1 MAQRELISVP
11 TLTGHGIGNIKAHN
25 LRAVLLTLLHQGPT
39 SRVRLAQLTGLSSTT
54 ITNLIAELLEQGIV
68 AETGKEGSVAAA
80 APDSQNGNGHTGAA
94 RTGAGRPPTL
104 VGIVP
109 SARCAAGLHFGVDTI
124 RVGVTDLFGNLLSF
138 RVLPHPPDLSPARLL
153 DQAAAEIQEAIAKA
167 CISRTALVGVGVG
180 ASGLVDPATG
190 VNVVAPNL
198 GWHDVPIR
206 EILARRLKMPVFV
219 DNNVRAMA
227 LAEAMFGAGRGV
239 STLAF
244 VYSRVGVGA
253 GFVVGGDVY
262 RGSRAGAGE
271 IGHTT
276 MIPAGGAR
284 CRCGNTGCLEMLVS
298 EPEIVRQAQVLA
310 ARAPDSLLAR
320 ELTTDDGRRT
330 MDEPASAMV
339 VGRRSSVVGADF
351 ADEALDAPIERVFA
365 AARGGDRETLA
376 MLDER
381 AFYMGTALANIVNLI
396 NPDMIILGGLFA
408 AGADLMLPR
417 IEETMR
423 RRAFAGLGDAVT
435 LRVTSFG
442 RRVGAVGAAALALDA
457 FFYRQEAG

>member
-39 SRVRLAQLTGLSSTT
+39 PRVRLAQLTGLSSTT
-54 ITNLIAELLEQGIV
+54 ITNLIAELLDQGIV
-68 AETGKEGSVAAA
+68 AETGKEGAAA
-80 APDSQNGNGHTGAA
+80 AVAADSRSGNG
-94 RTGAGRPPTL
+94 RPGAGRPATL

-124 RVGVTDLFGNLLSF
+124 RVGVSDLFGNLLCY
-138 RVLPHPPDLSPARLL
+138 RVLPHPPDFSPIKLL
-153 DQAAAEIQEAIAKA
+153 DQAAAEIEDAIDKA
-167 CISRTALVGVGVG
+167 CVSRTTLVGIGVG
-180 ASGLVDPATG
+180 ASGLVDPDTG
-190 VNVVAPNL
+190 VNVLAPNL

-206 EILARRLKMPVFV
+206 DILARRLNVPIFV

-276 MIPAGGAR
+276 MIPAGGAP

-320 ELTTDDGRRT
+320 GLAAADRPLAAGDDLA
-330 MDEPASAMV
+330 ASESA
-339 VGRRSSVVGADF
+339 A
-351 ADEALDAPIERVFA
+351 DAPIERVFA

-381 AFYMGTALANIVNLI
+381 AFYMGTALANLINLV

-423 RRAFAGLGDAVT
+423 RRAFAGLGDAVA
-435 LRVTSFG
+435 LCVTSFG

-457 FFYRQEAG
+457 FFYRQEAAG

>member
-1 MAQRELISVP
+1 MAPRP
-11 TLTGHGIGNIKAHN
+11 A
-25 LRAVLLTLLHQGPT
+25 
-39 SRVRLAQLTGLSSTT
+39 
-54 ITNLIAELLEQGIV
+54 
-68 AETGKEGSVAAA
+68 
-80 APDSQNGNGHTGAA
+80 DSNGNGHTGAA

-109 SARCAAGLHFGVDTI
+109 AARCAAGLHFGVDTI
-124 RVGVTDLFGNLLSF
+124 RVGVTDLFGNLLCY
-138 RVLPHPPDLSPARLL
+138 RVLPHPPDLSPAKLL
-153 DQAAAEIQEAIAKA
+153 DQAAAEIEDAIAKA
-167 CISRTALVGVGVG
+167 CVSRTALVGVGVG
-180 ASGLVDPATG
+180 ASGLVDPETG

-206 EILARRLKMPVFV
+206 EILARRLKVPVFV

-253 GFVVGGDVY
+253 GFVVAGDVY

-276 MIPAGGAR
+276 MIPAGGAP

-310 ARAPDSLLAR
+310 ARAPDSLLAM
-320 ELTTDDGRRT
+320 ELTTDERRRT
-330 MDEPASAMV
+330 MDEPPSEMV
-339 VGRRSSVVGADF
+339 VRRPSSIVGDDV

-381 AFYMGTALANIVNLI
+381 AFYMGTALANLVNLI

-408 AGADLMLPR
+408 TGADLMLPR